1 MLNAVQQRGLDFN
14 VQGMSQAILRR
25 LDGRLDSLGFARN
38 QLEASRSR
46 LALEGIRMEM
56 SQTWVVPGF
65 YFAHEEACFQFDPE
79 VASPPGFRDEGRKL
93 L

>member
-1 MLNAVQQRGLDFN
+1 VLNAVQQRGLDFN

-25 LDGRLDSLGFARN
+25 LDGRLDSLGFNSKPLDR
-38 QLEASRSR
+38 AS
-46 LALEGIRMEM
+46 LEGIRMEM